1 MDSLD
6 QGLTPRRED
15 APTSEI
21 PDPVRSAFV
30 MAVRIM
36 AAGRASLLLK
46 HETENVLTIAAA
58 VGIKTDVVETVRV
71 EYGTGIAG
79 IVAARGLSL
88 FGRGL
93 NNETFLVTPIV
104 TREGIEGV
112 LSLTERLGG
121 RQYTGNDLASTS
133 YVASHIGDLLE
144 YRRGAQIDVVSGLPN
159 RRAFD
164 EALQRELARSVRS
177 TREFS
182 VVFIDL
188 DALKQVNDQRGH
200 AAGDRLIAGVGAAL
214 KRAIRKYDFAARI
227 GGDEFGVILADTH
240 NGETGLASRVLAR
253 AGAVGS
259 ISVGIARFPRDGK
272 TAQDLLSAAD
282 MRMYEYKNTHSRGR
296 DRGGHAGDNPSPPP
310 SGEASSPDSDGTGE

>member
-1 MDSLD
+1 
-6 QGLTPRRED
+6 
-15 APTSEI
+15 
-21 PDPVRSAFV
+21 

-36 AAGRASLLLK
+36 AAGRASLLLR
-46 HETENVLTIAAA
+46 HETDNVLTIAAA
-58 VGIKTDVVETVRV
+58 VGIKTDVVETIRV

-93 NNETFLVTPIV
+93 NNETFLCTPIV

-121 RQYTGNDLASTS
+121 RQYTGNDLASTL
-133 YVASHIGDLLE
+133 YVAGHIGDLLE
-144 YRRGAQIDVVSGLPN
+144 YRRGAQIDFVSGLPN

-177 TREFS
+177 KHEFS

-214 KRAIRKYDFAARI
+214 KRAIRQYDFAARI

-259 ISVGIARFPRDGK
+259 ISVGIARFPRDGR
-272 TAQDLLSAAD
+272 TAQELLSAAD
-282 MRMYEYKNTHSRGR
+282 VRMYEHKRTHGAARSTAASRSPSH
-296 DRGGHAGDNPSPPP
+296 DRPPTTGGSEPPGHTP
-310 SGEASSPDSDGTGE
+310 AR